1 MSSTSQPRLIAL
13 RGTERLPVPGTRAVG
28 PTPAN
33 EPVRVS
39 IHLRPR
45 TELPDPVLFGALP
58 ADARPAALTRE
69 EFAERY
75 GASPDDVARVRTFA
89 EGAGLRV
96 VAEHVARRTVVVEGT
111 AEAVQRAFDVRLS
124 QFAHPDGTEYRG
136 RVGPVH
142 VPESI
147 AHAVDGV
154 FGLDTRRTARSN
166 AIIHPLPSPP
176 QSHAAARTWF
186 TPIELGRVYEFP
198 AGDGAGQ
205 CIGLI
210 EFGGGFDTTDLAAY
224 WTKLGVSPAPTV
236 LAVPVDGHTNT
247 PGPDPNSD
255 GEVMLDIEVA
265 GALAPRATIA
275 VYFSTFTQQ
284 GWVDALTT
292 AVHDTVHKPTV
303 LSISWGYAEGQYT
316 WTPAAINAV
325 NETLKAAALLGV
337 TVCVAS
343 GDDGS
348 ADDITDGH
356 AHVDFPASSP
366 YALGVGG
373 TALVADAART
383 HITSEVVWNGG
394 SRATGDGAGGGGIS
408 EVFAVPSFQAH
419 VAVPPSVNPGHK
431 RGRGVPDVAAVA
443 DPRTGYYVRSSGK
456 EGVAGGTSASAP
468 LWAALLAR
476 VNAAGSHPVGYI
488 TPLLYVSAGAAGC
501 RDITKGTNDP
511 TGKIGGYPAARGWD
525 ACTGWGSPNGRTI
538 TAALR
543 SGSAAAPTIAAA
555 REAPVRH
562 AGRRVVRDSA
572 GIEHIGDRVSDLLAA
587 RD

>member
-1 MSSTSQPRLIAL
+1 MSSTSQSRLVGL
-13 RGTERLPVPGTRAVG
+13 PGTERLPVPGTRAIG
-28 PTPAN
+28 PTPPDAR
-33 EPVRVS
+33 VRVS
-39 IHLRPR
+39 IHLRAR
-45 TELPDPVLFGALP
+45 AALPDPMLFGAMP
-58 ADARPAALTRE
+58 ADARPATLSRA

-75 GASPDDVARVRTFA
+75 GASPADIAGVRAFA
-89 EGAGLRV
+89 EAAGLHV
-96 VAEHVARRTVVVEGT
+96 VEEHVARRTVIVEGT
-111 AEAVQRAFDVRLS
+111 ADAVQRAFDVRLS

-142 VPESI
+142 VPESL

-166 AIIHPLPSPP
+166 AIIRPMPAP
-176 QSHAAARTWF
+176 QAHAAARTWF
-186 TPIELGRVYEFP
+186 TPIELGTVYQFP
-198 AGDGAGQ
+198 PGDGAGQ

-210 EFGGGFDTTDLAAY
+210 EFGGGFDTADLAAY

-236 LAVPVDGHTNT
+236 VAVSVDGYTNM
-247 PGPDPNSD
+247 PGADPNAD

-265 GALAPRATIA
+265 GALAPRATLA

-292 AVHDTVHKPTV
+292 AVHDTVHTPSV

-325 NETLKAAALLGV
+325 NDTLKAAALLGV

-373 TALVADAART
+373 TSLVADVART

-394 SRATGDGAGGGGIS
+394 SRATGSGAGGGGIS
-408 EVFAVPSFQAH
+408 EVFPLPAFQSHAG
-419 VAVPPSVNPGHK
+419 VPPSVNPGHTP
-431 RGRGVPDVAAVA
+431 GRGVPDVAAVA
-443 DPRTGYYVRSSGK
+443 DPRTGYYVRSSGQ
-456 EGVAGGTSASAP
+456 EGVAGGTSASTP

-476 VNAAGSHPVGYI
+476 VNAAGPSPVGYI

-501 RDITKGTNDP
+501 HDITKGNNDP
-511 TGKIGGYPAARGWD
+511 TGQIGGYRAGRGWD

-538 TAALR
+538 GAALR
-543 SGSAAAPTIAAA
+543 TGSAAAGSAAPVIAATPDPQ
-555 REAPVRH
+555 RTPST
-562 AGRRVVRDSA
+562 SA
-572 GIEHIGDRVSDLLAA
+572 IA
-587 RD
+587 